1 MHTPRHPSRRLS
13 RSLGLALA
21 VLIVPVLAGCSSG
34 AVASASPKP
43 STPPPSSPPSGAP
56 SADPGSSV
64 GTDLPIASDPGVIDP
79 EGRLVSPV
87 PGQLDVHP
95 ISAERLTASIDG
107 RRVVITIAYTSG
119 VEPCSILD
127 SIMVQKG
134 SGSFAITL
142 REGHGPGDPICVMI
156 AESKRT
162 LVDLGELEAGDYR
175 ISDATGGAP
184 PIVVTVS

>member
-1 MHTPRHPSRRLS
+1 MHTLPHPSRRLT

-21 VLIVPVLAGCSSG
+21 VLIVPVIAGCSSG

-43 STPPPSSPPSGAP
+43 SAAPPSATPSQAP
-56 SADPGSSV
+56 SADPSSSV

-79 EGRLVSPV
+79 AGKLVVPA

-95 ISAERLTASIDG
+95 ISAETLTAAIDG

-119 VEPCSILD
+119 VAPCSILD

-134 SGSFAITL
+134 SGSFALTL
-142 REGHGPGDPICVMI
+142 REGHGPGDPICMMM

-162 LVDLGELEAGDYR
+162 QVDLGELEPGDYR
-175 ISDATGGAP
+175 VSDATGGAP
-184 PIVVTVS
+184 PIVVSVN

>member
-1 MHTPRHPSRRLS
+1 MHTPRRPSRRLA

-34 AVASASPKP
+34 TVPSASPTP
-43 STPPPSSPPSGAP
+43 SAPPPSASPSGAP
-56 SADPGSSV
+56 SADPSSSV
-64 GTDLPIASDPGVIDP
+64 GTDLPLASEPAVIDP
-79 EGRLVSPV
+79 AGKLVVPA

-95 ISAERLTASIDG
+95 ISAEALSAAISG

-119 VEPCSILD
+119 VAPCSILD

-142 REGHGPGDPICVMI
+142 REGHGPGDPICMMM

-162 LVDLGELEAGDYR
+162 QVDLGELEPGDYR

>member
-1 MHTPRHPSRRLS
+1 
-13 RSLGLALA
+13 
-21 VLIVPVLAGCSSG
+21 V
-34 AVASASPKP
+34 
-43 STPPPSSPPSGAP
+43 P
-56 SADPGSSV
+56 SANPGSSA
-64 GTDLPIASDPGVIDP
+64 GAALPSASEPAVLDPA
-79 EGRLVSPV
+79 GRLVVPA

-95 ISAERLTASIDG
+95 ISAETLTAAVSG

-142 REGHGPGDPICVMI
+142 REGHGPGDPICVMM

-162 LVDLGELEAGDYR
+162 QVDLGELEPGDYR

-184 PIVVTVS
+184 PIVVSVS